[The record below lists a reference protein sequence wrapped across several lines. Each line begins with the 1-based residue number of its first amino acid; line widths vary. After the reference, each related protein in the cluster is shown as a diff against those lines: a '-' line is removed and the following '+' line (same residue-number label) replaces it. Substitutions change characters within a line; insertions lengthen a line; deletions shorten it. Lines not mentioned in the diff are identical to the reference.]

1 MVLPHLQDL
10 ASKLKSQA
18 VALRHLATTVG
29 EDSGR
34 ISDKVSSAASD
45 IINFVEE
52 TDVLVSKHYEQNCE
66 LVEQI
71 TGVNKEMVASH
82 VKLEKSLVVMVDG
95 YKLQIQTPDYHTVLL
110 HSSNLLKV
118 WAMIV

>member
-45 IINFVEE
+45 IVNFVEE

-82 VKLEKSLVVMVDG
+82 VKLEKSFVVMVDG
-95 YKLQIQTPDYHTVLL
+95 YTLHRNDVAELEVSIQ
-110 HSSNLLKV
+110 
-118 WAMIV
+118 

>member
-29 EDSGR
+29 EDLGR
-34 ISDKVSSAASD
+34 ISDNVCSAASD
-45 IINFVEE
+45 IINPVKES
-52 TDVLVSKHYEQNCE
+52 DVLVSKHYEQNCE

-82 VKLEKSLVVMVDG
+82 VKLEKSFVVMVDG
-95 YKLQIQTPDYHTVLL
+95 YTL
-110 HSSNLLKV
+110 HRNDVAELEVS
-118 WAMIV
+118 IR

>member
-1 MVLPHLQDL
+1 MVLPHLQEL

-29 EDSGR
+29 EDLGR

-45 IINFVEE
+45 IVNSVDD

-82 VKLEKSLVVMVDG
+82 VKLEKSFVVMVDG
-95 YKLQIQTPDYHTVLL
+95 YTLHRNDVAELEVSIQ
-110 HSSNLLKV
+110 
-118 WAMIV
+118 

>member
-1 MVLPHLQDL
+1 MVLPHLQEL

-29 EDSGR
+29 EDLGR

-45 IINFVEE
+45 IVNSVDD

-66 LVEQI
+66 LVDYRRQQ
-71 TGVNKEMVASH
+71 G
-82 VKLEKSLVVMVDG
+82 DG
-95 YKLQIQTPDYHTVLL
+95 CF
-110 HSSNLLKV
+110 
-118 WAMIV
+118 AC